1 MPKWPVR
8 SALSFLLSS
17 GAADQALGW
26 QQLDNATRQKI
37 KSQYNAAGIKLVVSA
52 FGATETPT
60 TSNADAAD
68 TANKMAAWVKQY
80 GLDGIDVDYEDLAA
94 MNAGNGKAE
103 AWLETF
109 TKTLRS
115 QLPQGQY
122 ILTHARKWICTS

>member
-1 MPKWPVR
+1 MRKYAFIHNPT

-17 GAADQALGW
+17 GPADQALGW
-26 QQLDNATRQKI
+26 QQLDSATRQKV
-37 KSQYNAAGIKLVVSA
+37 KAQYNAAGIKLVVSA

-60 TSNADAAD
+60 TSKVDASS

-94 MNAGNGKAE
+94 MNAGTGDAE

-122 ILTHARKWICTS
+122 ILTHART